1 MMRRSR
7 VGRSRPEPSIYSAA
21 LALERHELRHRDG
34 RRLFVYGELRG
45 SLATESPPGNA
56 ASDLHQR
63 LDRLTGDWIA
73 ISPARNVR
81 PNLPDE
87 PPSAAGDPTGAS
99 ASPADAT
106 AACPFCAGGAEVPF
120 PYDAAVFENHFP
132 SFVEAPPPVA
142 DDPRISP
149 SHGRCEV
156 VLYTSRHD
164 ASLGTLEPMELARLI
179 AIWRDRSAALWADDR
194 HRHVMVFENRGPLV
208 GATIGHPH
216 GQIYA
221 FDRLPPRIAARVAA
235 LEAGRAASGRCV
247 TCDVIADDL
256 AEPARRVVEADGFTV
271 AVPFAAHFPFEVH
284 VRTRRHGAGRLA
296 DLDAAELRSLAAALR
311 SVAVRYDALFG
322 FDLPYMMVALEA
334 PAGVP
339 DWHLA
344 FEFLPIHRTA
354 QLLKIRASV
363 ETATGLFIND
373 TLPEAS
379 AAALRS
385 LAVATPEEADVPPVA
400 AAPLRGPGAP
410 LPASPHVGAA

>member
-1 MMRRSR
+1 M
-7 VGRSRPEPSIYSAA
+7 
-21 LALERHELRHRDG
+21 ALERHELRHWDG

-45 SLATESPPGNA
+45 SLASEGHADEGGATGEP
-56 ASDLHQR
+56 ASEGGRDLHQR

-81 PNLPDE
+81 PHLPDE
-87 PPSAAGDPTGAS
+87 SSPGPGPSADGG
-99 ASPADAT
+99 
-106 AACPFCAGGAEVPF
+106 AACPFCPGGAEVPF
-120 PYDAAVFENHFP
+120 PYDAAVFENRFP
-132 SFVEAPPPVA
+132 SFVEAPPLVA
-142 DDPRISP
+142 TDPRVSP
-149 SHGRCEV
+149 SQGRCEV

-164 ASLGTLEPMELARLI
+164 ASLGTLQPEELARLL

-194 HRHVMVFENRGPLV
+194 HRCVMVFENRGALV
-208 GATIGHPH
+208 GATIAHPH
-216 GQIYA
+216 GQVYA
-221 FDRLPPRIAARVAA
+221 FDRLPPRIAARATA
-235 LEAGRAASGRCV
+235 LEAGRAATGRCA

-256 AEPARRVVEADGFTV
+256 AEPARRVIDVDGFSV

-284 VRTRRHGAGRLA
+284 VRARRHGAGRLA
-296 DLDAAELRSLAAALR
+296 DLDAAELRSLGAALR
-311 SVAVRYDALFG
+311 AVALRYDALFG
-322 FDLPYMMVALEA
+322 FELPYMMVALEA

-379 AAALRS
+379 AASLRAL
-385 LAVATPEEADVPPVA
+385 VVA
-400 AAPLRGPGAP
+400 AAIEVDVPAISEAAAPGRR
-410 LPASPHVGAA
+410 